1 MRGNGMTRWYAGNKA
16 RSMLLLWQTVMAII
30 TITLPHM
37 AAADDRCYRLLKANP
52 AEGIEGGNHPICHE
66 LERNLNRF
74 CAAPPMV
81 CQFQIHPDFKRHFQ
95 LPRWTAMHA
104 EQHLE
109 LIEELIKTPFLMQG
123 YLPGVDAVWQVIE
136 PQVSRG
142 RQDKTLKLEH
152 TVIDLAN
159 LGKKELVYRLSTGNC
174 SNRNRAPKNGDF
186 SRMYVQEGIIVNY
199 APEVQRKLHKKQ
211 YFINANEA
219 TRDVFFY
226 KGHTYAYS
234 WGMDQM
240 WIIYPYLSKNGF
252 AEKRVCTFE
261 YPRDY
266 QGE

>member
-1 MRGNGMTRWYAGNKA
+1 MTRWYSSDKA
-16 RSMLLLWQTVMAII
+16 RSTLRLWQTVIAVVTMAL
-30 TITLPHM
+30 THM
-37 AAADDRCYRLLKANP
+37 VAAEDRCYRLLKADP
-52 AEGIEGGNHPICHE
+52 AEGIEGGSHPICRE

-81 CQFQIHPDFKRHFQ
+81 CQFHIHPDFKWHFQ
-95 LPRWTAMHA
+95 LPRWTAMDA
-104 EQHLE
+104 ERHLD
-109 LIEELIKTPFLMQG
+109 LIEELIKTPSLVQG
-123 YLPGVDAVWQVIE
+123 YPPGAEAVWKVIE
-136 PQVSRG
+136 PQVTRG
-142 RQDKTLKLEH
+142 RQNQTLKLER
-152 TVIDLAN
+152 TVMDLAN
-159 LGKKELVYRLSTGNC
+159 LGRKELVYRLSTGNC
-174 SNRNRAPKNGDF
+174 SNHNQAPKNGDI
-186 SRMYVQEGIIVNY
+186 SRLYVQEGIIVNY

-234 WGMDQM
+234 WGMDQL
-240 WIIYPYLSKNGF
+240 WIIQPYLSKKGF